1 MLLYDI
7 GCQYKINLHK
17 RCKNLPQDLQ
27 LQTDMGDVFA
37 SPSDTPPAPSIDVIL
52 PVLAWRCTPGSVQDE
67 ELIEIPAWC
76 RNIRWEGSRTAVGR
90 PEPGAMQTKEMQPEV
105 HHDALEDK
113 GDHHNYEKNISMG
126 YLLDWCL
133 KLALEEREVQ
143 EKAFDAIDVTLKD
156 EL

>member
-1 MLLYDI
+1 MLYDI

-17 RCKNLPQDLQ
+17 RRKNLPQDLQ

-52 PVLAWRCTPGSVQDE
+52 PVWHGDVHQ
-67 ELIEIPAWC
+67 
-76 RNIRWEGSRTAVGR
+76 AVCKMKNSLKYQHGAGISDGKA
-90 PEPGAMQTKEMQPEV
+90 PEQLWAGLNPVAMQTKEMQPEV

-126 YLLDWCL
+126 YLLDRCL